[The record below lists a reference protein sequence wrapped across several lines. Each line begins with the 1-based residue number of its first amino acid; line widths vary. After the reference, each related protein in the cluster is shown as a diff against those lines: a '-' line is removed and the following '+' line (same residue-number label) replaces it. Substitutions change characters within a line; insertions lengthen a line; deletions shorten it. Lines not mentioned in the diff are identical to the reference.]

1 MYNMKKGRK
10 LNRTSSHRKAMLS
23 NMVVSLIKHE
33 SIKTTVA
40 KAKEIRRMIDKL
52 IYLGIKNS
60 VFSRRLVFKVVKDR
74 TIVKKIFDVIA
85 PRYNDRNGGCTT
97 ILKVGFRKGDNAPL
111 SIIKLINNNSND
123 KIVKDISAK

>member
-40 KAKEIRRMIDKL
+40 KAKETRRMIDKL
-52 IYLGIKNS
+52 IYLGLQNS
-60 VFSRRLVFKVVKDR
+60 VYSRRLAFKVVKDR
-74 TIVKKIFDVIA
+74 TIVKKLFDVIS
-85 PRYNDRNGGCTT
+85 PRYNNRNGGCTT
-97 ILKVGFRKGDNAPL
+97 IVKIGFRKGDNAPL
-111 SIIKLINNNSND
+111 SIIKLINNDSND
-123 KIVKDISAK
+123 KIIKNTSAK